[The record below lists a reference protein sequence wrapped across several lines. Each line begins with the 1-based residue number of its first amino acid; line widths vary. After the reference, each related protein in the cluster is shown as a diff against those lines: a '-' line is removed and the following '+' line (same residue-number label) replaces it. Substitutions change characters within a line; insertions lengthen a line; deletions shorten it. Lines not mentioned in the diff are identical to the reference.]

1 MHIKIEFYLWFVR
14 TTQYRHIHTYLLT
27 HRSMIVVNPP
37 LLKTM
42 SMKCDRAIIYV
53 LMTAF
58 TTFISNLRPAHSTQN
73 SATFLQGK
81 KNTVLVTL
89 ISHLHAYA
97 HAHADTPTIRYIIII
112 FNWPN
117 WIDSSCVHFIQH
129 LSPSN
134 NHSFKML

>member
-37 LLKTM
+37 LLNTM

-81 KNTVLVTL
+81 KKYCIGHFDLSSTRIRTRTRRHANNT
-89 ISHLHAYA
+89 IH
-97 HAHADTPTIRYIIII
+97 
-112 FNWPN
+112 NN
-117 WIDSSCVHFIQH
+117 NIQ
-129 LSPSN
+129 LTELN
-134 NHSFKML
+134 RQ